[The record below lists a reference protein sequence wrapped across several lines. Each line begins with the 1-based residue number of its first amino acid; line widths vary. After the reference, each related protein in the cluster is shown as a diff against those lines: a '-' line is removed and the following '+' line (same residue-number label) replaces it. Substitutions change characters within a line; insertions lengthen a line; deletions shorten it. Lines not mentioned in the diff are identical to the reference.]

1 MVFDAYKMSN
11 LHIDPCG
18 GDEGPSVL
26 PEQGKPST
34 NSRSN
39 VNPSMHVRRTAEM
52 LNHVGTFQLPRVPD
66 PVVAYIKILVQ
77 RHGQLI
83 DASTSSADIRSQDCR
98 ALPATM

>member
-52 LNHVGTFQLPRVPD
+52 LNHVGDFPIATRPRPRRCLYQD
-66 PVVAYIKILVQ
+66 SCTTTWP
-77 RHGQLI
+77 
-83 DASTSSADIRSQDCR
+83 ADRR
-98 ALPATM
+98 LH